1 MKVLVVT
8 SVFPNSKQPTFGV
21 FVKERMLQVA
31 KHCELKVVA
40 PVPWFPFA
48 RYLKKG
54 YRPRV
59 PYLEIQDGIEV
70 YHPRFFNIPKF
81 FKFLDGFFFFLSS
94 LITTYKLK
102 KKFNFD
108 IIDSHFVY
116 PDGFGSILLG
126 KVFGRPVFI
135 TVRRTIRI
143 LLKYPLIR
151 HQIRYALNRAAR
163 VFSVCND
170 LKKVVLEF
178 SIPDQKVIVVPN
190 GINIR
195 KFNAVDKLEA
205 RKELGLPA
213 NKKII
218 ISVGW
223 LNEEKGFHHIINGL
237 SRIKETFPEIL
248 YVIIG
253 GIPAGGN
260 YEPVLRQLVS
270 ELGHLDDVFFA
281 GPKPHDQLYK
291 WLSASDLFCL
301 ATAREGWANVFL
313 EAMACGVP
321 VVTTRVG
328 GNEEVVSSS
337 DYGLLFNL
345 GNEKE
350 MIDAILF
357 AFSKQWSKEAILAY
371 AGMNT
376 WDKRIGTL
384 ISQYKEV
391 LALTATFPAGSRGMQ

>member
-135 TVRRTIRI
+135 TVRGTIRI
-143 LLKYPLIR
+143 LVKYPLIR

-170 LKKVVLEF
+170 LKKVVLEL

-218 ISVGW
+218 
-223 LNEEKGFHHIINGL
+223 
-237 SRIKETFPEIL
+237 KETFPEIL

-260 YEPVLRQLVS
+260 YEPVLRQLVNK
-270 ELGHLDDVFFA
+270 LGHLDDVLFA
-281 GPKPHDQLYK
+281 GSKPHDQLYK

-321 VVTTRVG
+321 VVTTRVAT
-328 GNEEVVSSS
+328 SSAPS
-337 DYGLLFNL
+337 V
-345 GNEKE
+345 
-350 MIDAILF
+350 A
-357 AFSKQWSKEAILAY
+357 
-371 AGMNT
+371 
-376 WDKRIGTL
+376 
-384 ISQYKEV
+384 
-391 LALTATFPAGSRGMQ
+391 